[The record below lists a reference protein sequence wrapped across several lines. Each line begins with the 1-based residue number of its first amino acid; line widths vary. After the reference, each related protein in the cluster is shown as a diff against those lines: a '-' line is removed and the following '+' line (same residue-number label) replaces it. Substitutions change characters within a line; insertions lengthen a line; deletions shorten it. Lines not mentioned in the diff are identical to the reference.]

1 MRLVAEF
8 QTEKEAFSFHL
19 FLQNHGIQSTYDVVA
34 GTYRLWV
41 PEEELFEEAA
51 RYYKEWQS
59 HPEAALHEPPPSQ
72 WKIRAPNTSYAR
84 PFSITHLLITVC
96 GFFFLWYLFQAEA
109 MVQKHGEI
117 ALEYELTPLQHQMLF
132 DDPAYLGEVV
142 SFLDAH
148 DVKTEDAL
156 NKLPPEAAKAFKAIQ
171 NAPTWKGV
179 IDLATHPWHTIPSG
193 TLFGKIREGEVWR
206 LITPVFLHGGWLHI
220 LFNMAWLYILGRQVE
235 ERLGV
240 SRYLL
245 LSLIIGIV
253 ANVSQYLASGPIFLG
268 YSGIITGLVG
278 FIWMRQKKAPWEGY
292 PLPRAIIVFITI
304 FVLIMF
310 VLELIALAL
319 QYFHVLNLY
328 PNIANA
334 AHIIGAVTGIL
345 LARLS
350 FFARK
355 NG

>member
-1 MRLVAEF
+1 MRLIAEF
-8 QTEKEAFSFHL
+8 QTEKEAFSFQL
-19 FLQNHGIQSTYDVVA
+19 FLQNHGIQSTYDTAA
-34 GTYRLWV
+34 GMSRLWV
-41 PEEELFEEAA
+41 AEEDTFEEAIS
-51 RYYKEWQS
+51 YYKEWQS
-59 HPEAALHEPPPSQ
+59 HPEVHTHEPPPPT
-72 WKIRAPNTSYAR
+72 WKIKPPQQILTK
-84 PFSITHLLITVC
+84 PFSFTHFLIMLC
-96 GFFFLWYLFQAEA
+96 SFFFLWYLFQAEA

-117 ALEYELTPLQHQMLF
+117 ALEYELTPLQRQFLF
-132 DDPAYLGEVV
+132 DDPAYLGEVAA
-142 SFLDAH
+142 FLDAH
-148 DVKTEDAL
+148 DVKTEDEL
-156 NKLPPEAAKAFKAIQ
+156 RKLPADATKAFKTLQDTGA
-171 NAPTWKGV
+171 WKGI
-179 IDLATHPWHTIPSG
+179 IDLPSHPWHTVPDG

-206 LITPVFLHGGWLHI
+206 LITPVFLHGGWLHL

-235 ERLGV
+235 QRLGV

-245 LSLIIGIV
+245 LSLIVGIV
-253 ANVSQYLASGPIFLG
+253 ANVCQYLVSGPIFLG

-292 PLPRAIIVFITI
+292 PLPRAVIVFIAV

-310 VLELIALAL
+310 ILELLALTL

-355 NG
+355 S